1 MIESVYKIGKL
12 IGKFNEEAY
21 AKEYDD
27 NVEADYVITIDFDK
41 KGEFKRVDQEKFS
54 KERLSKYFYK
64 KAKGSNPPTYSPTL
78 YLNKKDVSKTLK
90 NLQKILKKIK
100 KVNLENAQEKEI
112 VNNIIKHLESK
123 EKDLEEEIKKMSSD
137 KDILTIRIDDQYVGE
152 IDFLRKAIAKIVS
165 DEGRNSLGTGICSL
179 CLEEKQVSGNI
190 SPYKFYTIDK
200 PGYITGGFDE
210 KKAYKNFPL
219 CYDCKRY
226 IELGI
231 EKIEKELK
239 FKIMGSLVY
248 YLIPDFTLDLIDD
261 EKMKIVY
268 NTLFGKSIRDP
279 RLTNEQYDNL
289 ISQEDTLKYILEETQ
304 DILIYNFLF
313 LEESNSARII
323 NLYVQD
329 IYPSRLKEMFEI
341 KYLVES
347 ILPKEKSSFTY
358 STMYNFFSDEKKYF
372 LELIDKTFKA
382 IKLDDEQLFI
392 YFLLKRIREFLHLN
406 DKQYKAVIQDAYRIF
421 LFVKLTTKEAIMEKE
436 DVKKITDAKSIRE
449 FVESLPA
456 LDSPAKRALF
466 LMGVLTEHVLW
477 AQYKDKKSKHFM
489 KKLNGLK
496 MNATDIVGLLPEI
509 RNKLEEY
516 DEYSSSVAK
525 IFLEAS
531 KNFSEVKTLVKT
543 LEEMSIELNFYFVLG
558 MGMYDDIA
566 EKFIFAK
573 KEENHGNQENHEKQ
587 A

>member
-12 IGKFNEEAY
+12 IGKFNKEAY

-27 NVEADYVITIDFDK
+27 NVEANYVITIDFDK

-54 KERLSKYFYK
+54 KGKLSKYFYK
-64 KAKGSNPPTYSPTL
+64 KAKGRNPPSYSPTL
-78 YLNKKDVSKTLK
+78 NLNKKDVRKTLN
-90 NLQKILKKIK
+90 NLRKILKKI

-123 EKDLEEEIKKMSSD
+123 DLEEEIKKMSSGKD
-137 KDILTIRIDDQYVGE
+137 IKDILTIRIDDQYVGE

-165 DEGRNSLGTGICSL
+165 YEGRNSLGTGICSL
-179 CLEEKQVSGNI
+179 CLEEKQVSGDI
-190 SPYKFYTIDK
+190 SPYTFYTIDK

-226 IELGI
+226 IELGKEEI
-231 EKIEKELK
+231 KKELK
-239 FKIMGSLVY
+239 FKIRESLVY

-261 EKMKIVY
+261 EKMKRVY
-268 NTLFGKSIRDP
+268 DILFEKSISD
-279 RLTNEQYDNL
+279 LKLENEQYDHL
-289 ISQEDTLKYILEETQ
+289 ISQEGTLEYILKETQ
-304 DILIYNFLF
+304 DILINFLF
-313 LEESNSARII
+313 LEEINNAQII

-392 YFLLKRIREFLHLN
+392 YFLLKRIREFLLN
-406 DKQYKAVIQDAYRIF
+406 DKPYKYVIQDAYRIF
-421 LFVKLTTKEAIMEKE
+421 LFVKLTTKEVIMEKE

-466 LMGVLTEHVLW
+466 LMGVLTEHVLL

-496 MNATDIVGLLPEI
+496 MNATDMVGLLPEI

-516 DEYSSSVAK
+516 DEYSPNVAE

-566 EKFIFAK
+566 KKFIFAK
-573 KEENHGNQENHEKQ
+573 KEENHEKQ